1 MKPRLLFDL
10 PVLRPATTRSFDTG
24 AAALDRWLAQ
34 LPVASLGETCRQ
46 VFLAVYEVNRTQVPL
61 AQRLEFLERLAQP
74 LALVMPALQR
84 HYIGQPF
91 PLGEKAQR
99 VARLAVDLQV
109 ELVIGYRL
117 VLEGVRRQSW
127 LLHWGRAQRK
137 ALAAHR
143 MLHYLGGILSDYQWL
158 HLPYPRGV
166 WRTVHRIFR
175 HEGRAGRV
183 RRVLTRLEGTDT
195 TTTVMDEYKRLLL
208 RSLVPPAR
216 ITVEQWQC
224 LGNAMDDWLGLID
237 LDPTSVEYG
246 FWVRLDSD
254 SPPTELPVDFA
265 AAMGKRGKYTVLN
278 TRRLVRHMEQ
288 LLAVDGEPLPPGL
301 SRDSVET
308 LRNVWSGAR
317 GRHAERR
324 QGHGQEMKLLV
335 GVSTLYHTL
344 VDSSPQP
351 VPQVLELEHHGGKTS
366 LGPLGQA
373 WISTTAVESLP
384 QPVGAR
390 IIDHSESGYGL
401 ELPADTGQPLK
412 EGDIIGLRRGA
423 ALRWE
428 IGYVCWLRAVAGE
441 PLGLGV
447 QHLAVEAMPVEVTV
461 SLEDGHSAPLGC
473 LLGSTGTGETALF
486 MPNLPGIEHKA
497 LQLGYCGHETPITLL
512 ERLDGS
518 TGFSAFLFD
527 TPLQQEPGAG
537 LAAQEAWHL
546 RAEAPAAAATEAER
560 YLDVWSAL

>member
-1 MKPRLLFDL
+1 
-10 PVLRPATTRSFDTG
+10 
-24 AAALDRWLAQ
+24 
-34 LPVASLGETCRQ
+34 
-46 VFLAVYEVNRTQVPL
+46 
-61 AQRLEFLERLAQP
+61 
-74 LALVMPALQR
+74 
-84 HYIGQPF
+84 
-91 PLGEKAQR
+91 
-99 VARLAVDLQV
+99 
-109 ELVIGYRL
+109 
-117 VLEGVRRQSW
+117 
-127 LLHWGRAQRK
+127 
-137 ALAAHR
+137 
-143 MLHYLGGILSDYQWL
+143 
-158 HLPYPRGV
+158 
-166 WRTVHRIFR
+166 
-175 HEGRAGRV
+175 
-183 RRVLTRLEGTDT
+183 
-195 TTTVMDEYKRLLL
+195 
-208 RSLVPPAR
+208 
-216 ITVEQWQC
+216 
-224 LGNAMDDWLGLID
+224 MDDWLGLID

-428 IGYVCWLRAVAGE
+428 IGYVCWLRAVEGE